1 MENPTNPSRRR
12 AMMAAASIPF
22 ASAMSLSANSANA
35 QQPGSESRELVVF
48 LSRTGNTRVIAHQ
61 IRRARQTDIFEI
73 ETAEDYPEDYEEMVA
88 KPPLKAQVSGIA
100 SYETVYLGFPIWGTT
115 APSPVRSF
123 LSTHDLSGKTLI
135 PFITHGGFGLGN
147 SLSVIVQHAP
157 RARILE
163 GFSLQADQEKQTLAE
178 VTGWLNSTPK

>member
-1 MENPTNPSRRR
+1 
-12 AMMAAASIPF
+12 MMAAASIPF

-88 KPPLKAQVSGIA
+88 KAQRERQARFRA
-100 SYETVYLGFPIWGTT
+100 SSQSAGFRHR
-115 APSPVRSF
+115 V
-123 LSTHDLSGKTLI
+123 
-135 PFITHGGFGLGN
+135 
-147 SLSVIVQHAP
+147 V
-157 RARILE
+157 
-163 GFSLQADQEKQTLAE
+163 
-178 VTGWLNSTPK
+178 

>member
-1 MENPTNPSRRR
+1 LPRHSENGR
-12 AMMAAASIPF
+12 
-22 ASAMSLSANSANA
+22 L
-35 QQPGSESRELVVF
+35 
-48 LSRTGNTRVIAHQ
+48 
-61 IRRARQTDIFEI
+61 DFE
-73 ETAEDYPEDYEEMVA
+73 
-88 KPPLKAQVSGIA
+88 PPLKAQVSGIA